1 MLKQNLLLLIGTL
14 LFLTSCGGWSQKN
27 KAEYLNICEK
37 KDLSIE
43 FCECALEKATVNYSN
58 FAAAMK
64 DEVGLGKTFL
74 DCIDKD
80 IDEEE
85 ESTAN

>member
-1 MLKQNLLLLIGTL
+1 MEDGLKKIKPSTLI
-14 LFLTSCGGWSQKN
+14 FVK
-27 KAEYLNICEK
+27 K

-85 ESTAN
+85 EPANN